1 MFAIS
6 CINLNLVQRVKQLDE
21 SVEFFVNSDNS
32 SKSMQILDE
41 HNDVFEGVDH
51 LPDKHKIVLNE
62 GTISLVALA
71 SCRKV
76 PCALQGKVKNE
87 FLPMEKDGIIKR
99 VMSTDCVNPI
109 VIVPKRNDTIPVI

>member
-51 LPDKHKIVLNE
+51 LPGKHKIVLNE
-62 GTISLVALA
+62 GATSLVA

-87 FLPMEKDGIIKR
+87 FLRMEKDGIIKR
-99 VMSTDCVNPI
+99 ITSTDCVNPI
-109 VIVPKRNDTIPVI
+109 VIVPKRNDSIPVI